1 MSVKITVNNI
11 DVNKI
16 SKAEEYVNECIKQR
30 SFVIQDF
37 NMSQIK
43 NRHDALVY
51 RVREY
56 IAKLGTS
63 HNDNF
68 DEYFVKFEL
77 ALIRWAI
84 RTLEKTQCENCI
96 ISDVRTVCF
105 MYGYDKFDEDFKEYY
120 EDNNDNKIES
130 SRVSVMNQIIFTA
143 NEKILSKIKK
153 MFP

>member
-1 MSVKITVNNI
+1 MKYSSTAI
-11 DVNKI
+11 DYI
-16 SKAEEYVNECIKQR
+16 DECIKQR

-37 NMSQIK
+37 NMPQMK

-68 DEYFVKFEL
+68 DEYLVKFEL

-84 RTLEKTQCENCI
+84 RTLEITHCEYCI
-96 ISDVRTVCF
+96 IRDVRSACF
-105 MYGYDKFDEDFKEYY
+105 KYGYDNFDKDFKEYY
-120 EDNNDNKIES
+120 EDDSDNKIES
-130 SRVSVMNQIIFTA
+130 SRVSVMNQIISTA
-143 NEKILSKIKK
+143 NGKILSKIKK